1 MFWGFMKTH
10 SSILLIILFCGI
22 VTPFSVS
29 CSDGNTS
36 SDNLLSYIDTRVG
49 TAASTTRTA
58 GLFGKHTEE
67 YGQTL
72 PAVLEPNGM
81 NFWTPQTQDTEQKC
95 ISPYYY
101 RDSLMQGFR
110 NSHWIVGGCTQ
121 DYGSMTLMS
130 VTGSLRCLPEK
141 RATPFSHDPEVAT
154 PAYYSVVLPKENL
167 KAELT
172 SRSRSAIFRFT
183 YNKEGKAYL
192 VVNPNSDEAMGYIE
206 IDTLQ
211 KRIYGYNPVHRIY
224 QGWGEYAG
232 YDGHFV
238 VEYRNDI
245 TEFGTFKGDSVF
257 EGHTSVANAN
267 GIGVYI
273 GFDVVD
279 GEEVIVKAAS
289 SFTGREGALANLVSE
304 IPGWDF
310 DKVRGQ
316 LSDIWEKHLSAIDV
330 KTDDELSKRKF
341 YGAFYRASFL
351 PRTFNDVD
359 GKYPSFAKGN
369 PIMKLSGNETYYE
382 DFSVWDT
389 YRALHPMLNIIEP
402 DKAGQMMNSLVL
414 KYEQGGWLPIFP
426 CWNSYTAAMIGD
438 HCISLLGDAYIKGVG
453 GFDVEK
459 AYSAMRKNAF
469 THPADSE
476 YVNGCGR
483 RALHS
488 YLEYGYIP
496 LEDSV
501 PEAFHTCEQ
510 VSRTLEYAY
519 DDYVLAAVAGRLG
532 KTDDAVKLFARAGNY
547 RNVISP
553 ATGYAQG
560 RYSDGRF
567 LAGDNAFTF
576 AKFITEGAPCH
587 YTWYVPHDVYGLM
600 EVMGGKDKFVSKL
613 DSMFT
618 QNRYWHGNEP
628 CHQVA
633 FMFNY
638 AGRPWK
644 TVDAVRNIMDTEY
657 LDSPGGLSG
666 NDDAGQMSAW
676 YMFAAI
682 GFYPVCPGSEYYII
696 SAPTFQRVEF
706 HLENGKTFVMSAPGV
721 SGNKRYIKS
730 IKLNGENYTFNYIS
744 HSDIMKGGLMEFEMT
759 DVPQSVWGTRPEDCP
774 PDLMKR

>member
-141 RATPFSHDPEVAT
+141 RATPFSHDSEVAT

-453 GFDVEK
+453 GFDIEK

-638 AGRPWK
+638 AGQPWK
-644 TVDAVRNIMDTEY
+644 TVDAVRSIMDTEY
-657 LDSPGGLSG
+657 LDSSGGLSG

-706 HLENGKTFVMSAPGV
+706 RLENGKTFVMSAPGV
-721 SGNKRYIKS
+721 SGSKRYIKS
-730 IKLNGENYTFNYIS
+730 IKLNGQNYTFNYIS

-759 DVPQSVWGTRPEDCP
+759 DVPHSVWGTRPEDCP

>member
-22 VTPFSVS
+22 VTSFSVS
-29 CSDGNTS
+29 CSDGNTP

-141 RATPFSHDPEVAT
+141 RATPFSHDSVVAT

-453 GFDVEK
+453 GFDIEK

-706 HLENGKTFVMSAPGV
+706 RLENGKTFVMSAPGV

-759 DVPQSVWGTRPEDCP
+759 DVPHSAWGTRPEDCP

>member
-29 CSDGNTS
+29 CSDGNTP

-141 RATPFSHDPEVAT
+141 RATPFSHDSEVAT
-154 PAYYSVVLPKENL
+154 PAYYSVVFPKENL

-273 GFDVVD
+273 GFDVVE

-453 GFDVEK
+453 GFDIEK

-644 TVDAVRNIMDTEY
+644 TVDAVRSIMDTEY

-759 DVPQSVWGTRPEDCP
+759 DVPHSVWGTRPEDCP

>member
-49 TAASTTRTA
+49 TAASTTQTA

-67 YGQTL
+67 YGQIL

-141 RATPFSHDPEVAT
+141 RATPFSHDSEVAT
-154 PAYYSVVLPKENL
+154 PAYYSVVFPKENL

-453 GFDVEK
+453 GFDIEK

-638 AGRPWK
+638 AGQPWK

-706 HLENGKTFVMSAPGV
+706 RLENGKTFVMSAPGV

>member
-22 VTPFSVS
+22 VTSFSMS
-29 CSDGNTS
+29 CSDGNTP

-141 RATPFSHDPEVAT
+141 RATPFSHDSEVAT

-453 GFDVEK
+453 GFDIEK

-638 AGRPWK
+638 AGQPWK

-706 HLENGKTFVMSAPGV
+706 RLENGKTFVMSAPGV

-730 IKLNGENYTFNYIS
+730 IKLNRENYTFNYIS

>member
-29 CSDGNTS
+29 CSDGNTP

-141 RATPFSHDPEVAT
+141 RATPFSHDSEVAT
-154 PAYYSVVLPKENL
+154 PAYYSVVFPKENL

-211 KRIYGYNPVHRIY
+211 KRIYGYNPVNRIY

-273 GFDVVD
+273 GFDVVE

-453 GFDVEK
+453 GFDIEK